1 MRPRSINNKKAASQL
16 RVSVFV
22 SEEPSRSRIR
32 KREVKTLVREIFSQ
46 IESSPLY
53 PEEVPSELAL
63 SILFCDDDFIQNL
76 NRDYRGKDKPT
87 DVLSFALADGD
98 CDTPSLGDVVI
109 SLETAARQHAR
120 YGTTYAEELVRLLI
134 HGIHH
139 LLGFDHEGVSRSV
152 AQKMRR
158 SEDAVFAELRD
169 RGESLIGRGHRDS

>member
-1 MRPRSINNKKAASQL
+1 MKPPSKNNKKAASHL
-16 RVSVFV
+16 RVSVLV

-32 KREVKTLVREIFSQ
+32 KREVKTLVRDIFHR
-46 IESSPLY
+46 IRISPLY
-53 PEEVPSELAL
+53 PVEPPPELAL
-63 SILFCDDDFIQNL
+63 SILFCDEDFIQNL
-76 NRDYRGKDKPT
+76 NREYRGKDKPT

-98 CDTPSLGDVVI
+98 SDTPSLGDVVI

-158 SEDAVFAELRD
+158 SEEAVFAELRD
-169 RGESLIGRGHRDS
+169 RGESLLGRGHRDL

>member
-1 MRPRSINNKKAASQL
+1 VKPRSKSQKKPASQL
-16 RVSVFV
+16 RVSVLV
-22 SEEPSRSRIR
+22 SEDPNRSRIR
-32 KREVKTLVREIFSQ
+32 KREVKTLVREIFYR

-53 PEEVPSELAL
+53 PEEVPPELAL
-63 SILFCDDDFIQNL
+63 SILFCDDHFIQDL

-87 DVLSFALADGD
+87 DVLSFALGDGES
-98 CDTPSLGDVVI
+98 DTPSLGDVVI

-139 LLGFDHEGVSRSV
+139 LLGFDHEGVTRSV

-158 SEDAVFAELRD
+158 SEESVFAELREL
-169 RGESLIGRGHRDS
+169 GESLLGRGHRDS